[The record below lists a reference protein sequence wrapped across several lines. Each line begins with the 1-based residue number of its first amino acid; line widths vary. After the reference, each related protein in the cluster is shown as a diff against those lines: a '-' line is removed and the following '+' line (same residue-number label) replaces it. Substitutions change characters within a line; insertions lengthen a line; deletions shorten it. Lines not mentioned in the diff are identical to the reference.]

1 VGQKIKILLIIM
13 LLGYILPSKGQN
25 NIDEI
30 ARMDQLAHQRLI
42 SPLSPTGAS
51 GNFDVKHYRC
61 EWTVDPAVRY
71 IAGEVTSF
79 FQMTAP
85 GNSIT
90 YDLMDNLTVDSIK
103 ERGTLLAFTHLN
115 NTVQLTLQNTI
126 QSGTYDSVS
135 IYYHGVP
142 AATGFGSFIQ
152 DMHAG
157 IPVIWTLSEPYGAR
171 DWWPCKN
178 GLDDKTDSID
188 VIVSHSAAYRSAS
201 NGLLQSEISDGTTTV
216 IHWRHRYPIA
226 TYLICFSVTN
236 FVSFSTSVHLD
247 NENVDL
253 PMVTYCYPE
262 SLTQFQ
268 TNTPLVLGTLKYYD
282 SAFGTYPFIN
292 EKYGHVQFGWGGGM
306 EHQTSTFIIRPDE
319 GLMAHELGH
328 QWFGDKITLGS
339 WAHIWLNEG
348 FATHLASM
356 WMERQYPANIIAWRK
371 DEISKITAQPGG
383 SVWVNDTTNVSRI
396 FDARLSYLKGSHLLY
411 MLNWILGENFFRGV
425 RAYQADPVFAY
436 RFARTEDLQHHLEE
450 ASGKDLNYFFNEW
463 FYGQGY
469 PSYHVKWSQLG
480 SSYVQIQMSQ
490 ITSDP
495 SVSFFELPVALKFKN
510 STQEKTVIV
519 DNKTNGEYFIENIG
533 FVADTVIV
541 DPDYWLITKDNTSEK
556 VADNINSGSSI
567 TVFPNPVQGQVF
579 VYLRNFPHQK
589 ATINIYNA
597 IGQLMY
603 QKTLA
608 VNGSEF
614 IEVPTDRLARGGYV
628 IKIIADGKSLFVKKI
643 LKQ

>member
-1 VGQKIKILLIIM
+1 MKRLLIIM
-13 LLGYILPSKGQN
+13 LLGISLCTFGQH
-25 NIDEI
+25 NIEEI
-30 ARMDQLAHQRLI
+30 AQMEQLAHQRLI

-51 GNFDVKHYRC
+51 SNFDVKHYRC
-61 EWTVDPAVRY
+61 EWTIDPAVRY
-71 IAGEVTSF
+71 ISGEVTSF
-79 FQMTAP
+79 FKMAAD

-90 YDLMDNLTVDSIK
+90 YDLMDDLTVDSIK

-115 NTVQLTLQNTI
+115 NTVQLTLQNSLS
-126 QSGTYDSVS
+126 SGSFDSVS

-152 DMHAG
+152 STHAG
-157 IPVIWTLSEPYGAR
+157 MPVIWTLSEPYGAR

-188 VIVSHSAAYRSAS
+188 VIITHSTTFRSAS
-201 NGLLQSEISDGTTTV
+201 NGLLQSEVSNGTTTV
-216 IHWRHRYPIA
+216 THWKHRYPIA

-236 FVSFSTSVHLD
+236 FVSFTTSVHLD

-262 SLTQFQ
+262 SLIQFQ
-268 TNTPLVLGTLKYYD
+268 INTPMVLGTLKYYD
-282 SAFGTYPFIN
+282 STFGTYPFIN

-328 QWFGDKITLGS
+328 QWFGDKITCAS

-356 WMERQYPANIIAWRK
+356 WIERQYPANIISTRK
-371 DEISKITAQPGG
+371 SEIATITSLPGG
-383 SVWVNDTTNVSRI
+383 SVWVDDTTSVNRI
-396 FDARLSYLKGSHLLY
+396 FDGRLSYLKGSHLLY
-411 MLNWILGENFFRGV
+411 MLNWILGENFFTGLRQ
-425 RAYQADPVFAY
+425 YQADLSLAYKFAK
-436 RFARTEDLQHHLEE
+436 TEDLQHHLES
-450 ASGKDLNYFFNEW
+450 ASGKNLDHFFNEW

-480 SSYVQIQMSQ
+480 SSYVQIQMNQ
-490 ITSDP
+490 VTSDP
-495 SVSFFELPVALKFKN
+495 SVSFFELPVALKFMKG
-510 STQEKTVIV
+510 TQEKTVIV
-519 DNKTNGEYFIENIG
+519 DNKTNGEYFIQNIG
-533 FVADTVIV
+533 FAADTVLV
-541 DPDYWLITKDNTSEK
+541 DPDYWLITKDNTTEK
-556 VADNINSGSSI
+556 VTDNINAGSSI
-567 TVFPNPVQGQVF
+567 TVFPNPVQGQVY
-579 VYLRNFPHQK
+579 VYLRNFTYPN
-589 ATINIYNA
+589 ATINLYNA

-603 QKTLA
+603 RKAFA

-614 IEVPTDRLARGGYV
+614 LQVPTDRLARGGYV
-628 IKIIADGKSLFVKKI
+628 IKIIADGKSIFVKKI